1 MSCFEL
7 NEHVLRIREIPCP
20 SCGLPRM
27 HIFGFCGNFLLSL
40 RYRFING
47 IDFVFESVY
56 LFDDVHL
63 QKIVVISRRGAF
75 CFLID
80 GIILKNFA
88 FVGAVKETRKFNR
101 FN

>member
-40 RYRFING
+40 RYRFMNG

-63 QKIVVISRRGAF
+63 QKNRCNIASFYCVAVR
-75 CFLID
+75 
-80 GIILKNFA
+80 
-88 FVGAVKETRKFNR
+88 FVF
-101 FN
+101 